1 MTNSSK
7 TLAVYLSFLMPVISL
22 PSENVPAPPSPNCTF
37 VSGASSP
44 VAQNFCTASCRSRTA
59 APRSS
64 TIGRSPASA
73 RHNAAIIPAGPEPA
87 TTGRKPSPAARIP
100 VPPGSFMLPGRFMPA
115 VRFIPAA
122 PSLRHT
128 AVKSSLSSGAS
139 SSRSPPASSAPSYS
153 NSAAYTQNRL
163 SLRRA
168 SSDFFATRKF
178 RNAGLPARCTVCAQT
193 SSAPASNGSLMLFR
207 R

>member
-44 VAQNFCTASCRSRTA
+44 VAQNFCTAFCRSCTA

-73 RHNAAIIPAGPEPA
+73 RHSAAIIPAGPEPA

-100 VPPGSFMLPGRFMPA
+100 VPPERFMLLG
-115 VRFIPAA
+115 RFIPAA
-122 PSLRHT
+122 PPLRHT

-139 SSRSPPASSAPSYS
+139 SSRSPPISSTPSCS

-178 RNAGLPARCTVCAQT
+178 RNAELPARCTVCAQT